1 MCPFAVACR
10 LSAQYAPTAAAV
22 AAASDARHTVR
33 VWVSRSFRERPNLA
47 KRDRPR
53 STSTVVCV
61 LGGDRP
67 GQLKPRAEAGV
78 SGRSRDQHPPHSQ
91 TSIAFAVVHCRS
103 TRTISSL
110 NRGRSRRSGQCSASV
125 SVSTIDEFT
134 HSLERGGLS
143 TKTPETSRREVGS
156 RARRARL
163 AADPHSAHGAFGAC
177 KEGVCVGVLC

>member
-10 LSAQYAPTAAAV
+10 LSAQYAPTAAAAAIV
-22 AAASDARHTVR
+22 AASDARHTVR

-103 TRTISSL
+103 TRTISSRDEADRDAVASARPRFRCPL
-110 NRGRSRRSGQCSASV
+110 PRARWPFDENARNLKERSGV
-125 SVSTIDEFT
+125 S
-134 HSLERGGLS
+134 RPAGPPGGRP
-143 TKTPETSRREVGS
+143 T
-156 RARRARL
+156 
-163 AADPHSAHGAFGAC
+163 
-177 KEGVCVGVLC
+177 LCTRCFWSM

>member
-10 LSAQYAPTAAAV
+10 LSAQYAPTAAAAAV

-110 NRGRSRRSGQCSASV
+110 NEADRDAVASARPRFRCPLPRARWPFDESARNLKERSGV
-125 SVSTIDEFT
+125 S
-134 HSLERGGLS
+134 RPAGPPGGRP
-143 TKTPETSRREVGS
+143 T
-156 RARRARL
+156 
-163 AADPHSAHGAFGAC
+163 
-177 KEGVCVGVLC
+177 LCTRCFWSM